1 MKKSHMV
8 LGAIGV
14 GAIGYIIYKKFMSP
28 ENTNFSP
35 YSYPNDAYNSLTGSQ
50 PSEQYPWTA
59 IQPPRVDNSNQP
71 WYGGSR
77 ALATPASSKPSA
89 QSVPPAL
96 SDVQNAAASVSSLT
110 SIWDDLG
117 VGDMF
122 SSGGSSGS
130 VDDESGS
137 FSWNSLFN

>member
-1 MKKSHMV
+1 MKKSHMI

-14 GAIGYIIYKKFMSP
+14 GAIGYIVYKKFMSP

-35 YSYPNDAYNSLTGSQ
+35 YSYPNDAYNSLTGAQ
-50 PSEQYPWTA
+50 PSEQYPWNA

-77 ALATPASSKPSA
+77 QLASPASSKPSSSIPA
-89 QSVPPAL
+89 AL
-96 SDVQNAAASVSSLT
+96 SDVQNASAVVGSLS

-122 SSGGSSGS
+122 SNGGDSGE
-130 VDDESGS
+130 VDDDSGS